1 MTKWRFLIIS
11 FLLVFVACSNRNSI
25 TVAVKKLYG
34 RSIKINWDDE
44 VIIKK
49 ESSPSTPYHMRP
61 VKILLS
67 FDANECIECF
77 RNNIIACANYS
88 DHLPKEYV
96 SIICL
101 VPFRREDIIANVC
114 DLYLSDLCIISDVDN
129 QFAKTNKVEEY
140 KGHRLRDDIAAAH
153 QTQHPR
159 IRTGLRLQRLSGAH
173 AQRRPQGLEQ
183 TETPREPCGQTST
196 DTQKCSLK
204 S

>member
-77 RNNIIACANYS
+77 RNNIVACANYS

-140 KGHRLRDDIAAAH
+140 NSFFRSYLINKNDRIVLVGNPLRNQDLKELYEKTIKE
-153 QTQHPR
+153 
-159 IRTGLRLQRLSGAH
+159 LLSDCTIKENH
-173 AQRRPQGLEQ
+173 NLSPKVRN
-183 TETPREPCGQTST
+183 
-196 DTQKCSLK
+196 
-204 S
+204 